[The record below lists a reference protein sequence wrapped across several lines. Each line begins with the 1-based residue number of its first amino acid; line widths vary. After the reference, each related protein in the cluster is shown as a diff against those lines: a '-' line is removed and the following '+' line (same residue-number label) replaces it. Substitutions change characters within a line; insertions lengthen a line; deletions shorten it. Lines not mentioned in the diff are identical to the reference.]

1 MESKRDLFDIPR
13 ELAYLNTA
21 YFGCFSNKT
30 TETAVEAAK
39 IKSQP
44 WYITIPDFFKD
55 AEKAR
60 NLFASIINTEADNI
74 ALIPSASYGFAIAA
88 KNIELSSSDTILL
101 LSEQFPSNYYVW
113 EEQSKLTGARLSIV
127 PRPEDDDWTNSVI
140 NHIDSD
146 KSIKLVSLENNHWTD
161 GGLLDLPQISNHI
174 KGKNI
179 KLLVDGTQSVGAL
192 PTDIQKM
199 NPDFLVVSGYKWLL
213 GPYNL
218 GFCYIS
224 PEFHEN
230 GQPLEHWWASKKN
243 SDDVTSLTNYPQEF
257 LNGAR
262 KFDFGHRGNFH
273 LLPPM
278 ISSLEQ
284 LLEWG
289 IDNIYEYISNLNL
302 QIINSVSSLGI
313 TPIDDKHRA
322 GHYLG
327 LRFPREVPDDFTQ
340 YLNKNNVHASVRGKY
355 AVRVTP
361 NVWVDDED
369 IDKFVS
375 TVKSY
380 FKQ

>member
-1 MESKRDLFDIPR
+1 MESKRELFDIPK

-30 TETAVEAAK
+30 TEIAVESGK
-39 IKSQP
+39 IKAQP
-44 WYITIPDFFKD
+44 WNMTIPDRLTD
-55 AEKAR
+55 AERAGT
-60 NLFASIINTEADNI
+60 LFASLINTKPENI
-74 ALIPSASYGFAIAA
+74 ALIPSASYGFATAA
-88 KNIELSSSDTILL
+88 KNIKLSSSDTILL

-113 EEQSKLTGARLSIV
+113 EDQSKQTGARLSIV
-127 PRPEDDDWTNSVI
+127 PRPEDDDWTTSVI

-161 GGLLDLPQISNHI
+161 GGLLDLPKIADHI

-192 PTDIQKM
+192 PTDIKKM

-224 PEFHEN
+224 PEYHED
-230 GQPLEHWWASKKN
+230 GQPLEHWWASKID
-243 SDDVTSLTNYPQEF
+243 SIDVTSLTTYPQEF
-257 LNGAR
+257 LQGAR

-278 ISSLEQ
+278 INSLEQ
-284 LLEWG
+284 ILDWRVE
-289 IDNIYEYISNLNL
+289 NIYEYISNLNL
-302 QIINSVSSLGI
+302 QIIDSVNSLGI
-313 TPIDDKHRA
+313 TSIEDKHRA

-327 LRFPREVPDDFTQ
+327 LRFPREVPSDFTQ
-340 YLNKNNVHASVRGKY
+340 YLNKNNVHVSVRGKY

-361 NVWVDDED
+361 NVWVNDED

-380 FKQ
+380 FK